1 MVLCCR
7 TQGLKRTEKEEA
19 KPEET
24 GEKQTV
30 TQIFADLSSM
40 QDGML
45 AISGEDYNHIKNV
58 LRMHPGEK
66 LAVRG
71 TDQTGDEYV
80 FEIVSFSDNQ
90 VNCRLLS
97 VKQSESELPV
107 QVILFQGLPK
117 ADKMDFIVQKSVEM
131 GVTEIVPVQM
141 HRSIV
146 KLAGDKRRKRVERW
160 QSIAGAAAKQSRR
173 AMIPRVHD
181 LLTFKEALQYAASAA
196 DLVLVPYED
205 MADETGSGTRRL
217 LESLQPGQTA
227 AVFVGPEGGFEESE
241 IGEALQ
247 SGAKTISLGR
257 RILRTET
264 AAVAFLAFMIYRFEL
279 D

>member
-1 MVLCCR
+1 M
-7 TQGLKRTEKEEA
+7 
-19 KPEET
+19 
-24 GEKQTV
+24 

-40 QDGML
+40 QDSML
-45 AISGEDYNHIKNV
+45 TICGEDYNHIKNV

-66 LAVRG
+66 LTVRG
-71 TDQTGDEYV
+71 TDGSGEEYV

-97 VKQSESELPV
+97 VKESEVELPV
-107 QVILFQGLPK
+107 RVMLFQGLPK
-117 ADKMDFIVQKSVEM
+117 ADKMDFIVQKTVEM
-131 GVTEIVPVQM
+131 GVTEIVPVEM

-160 QSIAGAAAKQSRR
+160 QSIAEAAAKQSRR
-173 AMIPRVHD
+173 AIIPQVHEIM
-181 LLTFKEALQYAASAA
+181 TYKEALRFAASAA
-196 DLVLVPYED
+196 DLVLVPYEV
-205 MADETGSGTRRL
+205 MAEQSSSGTRTL
-217 LESLQPGQTA
+217 LEALKPGQTA
-227 AVFVGPEGGFEESE
+227 AVFVGPEGGFEGSE
-241 IGEALQ
+241 VDAAIG

-264 AAVAFLAFMIYRFEL
+264 AAMAFLAFLIYRFEL

>member
-1 MVLCCR
+1 MCR
-7 TQGLKRTEKEEA
+7 ANAGRRQRG
-19 KPEET
+19 EET
-24 GEKQTV
+24 GEEESV

-58 LRMHPGEK
+58 LRMHAGEK

-71 TDQTGDEYV
+71 TDQSGEEYL
-80 FEIVSFSDNQ
+80 FEIVSFSESR
-90 VNCRLLS
+90 VNCRMLS
-97 VKQSESELPV
+97 VKQSETELPV
-107 QVILFQGLPK
+107 RVILFQGLPK

-146 KLAGDKRRKRVERW
+146 KLAADKRRKRIDRW
-160 QSIAGAAAKQSRR
+160 QSIAESAAKQSKR

-181 LLTFKEALQYAASAA
+181 LLTYQEALQYASSEA
-196 DLVLVPYED
+196 DLVLVPYEV
-205 MADETGSGTRRL
+205 MAEETGNGTRSVL
-217 LESLQPGQTA
+217 DSLQPGQTA

-241 IGEALQ
+241 IEAALER
-247 SGAKTISLGR
+247 GAKTISLGR

-264 AAVAFLAFMIYRFEL
+264 AALAFLAFMIYRFEL